1 MNNNITLHRFPFSN
15 FCEKVNWTFERKK
28 IPHNVVEHLPF
39 KHMRPLKKLSGQTAV
54 PVIETG
60 NGEIITGSADI
71 IDHLEAM
78 VPQYSLY
85 PHDRALKTQALE
97 WQARLDAMGAAVR
110 GAMFYDYLQDK
121 SFFHKMITDGGA
133 GGVSYK
139 VMFYAMSPVLASML
153 KKKEPDPEVFRRTI
167 TQMLDEIAQTVGSG
181 GYLVGNQFSVAD
193 LTAASLLYPLC
204 YPQGTVGAEIARS
217 TATGSDWLARWEGHE
232 VLSYIEAI
240 YRQHRHN

>member
-15 FCEKVNWTFERKK
+15 FCEKVNWAFERKK
-28 IPHNVVEHLPF
+28 IPYDAVDHLPF

-60 NGEIITGSADI
+60 SGEVIAGSAGI
-71 IDHLEAM
+71 IDHLEM
-78 VPQYSLY
+78 LVPHHALY
-85 PHDRALKTQALE
+85 PGDRVQKTEALE

-110 GAMFYDYLQDK
+110 GAMFYDYLQDR

-139 VMFYAMSPVLASML
+139 LMFYAMSPVLASML
-153 KKKEPDPEVFRRTI
+153 KKKEPDPEVFRSTI
-167 TQMLDEIAQTVGSG
+167 FQMLDDIAQEVGSG
-181 GYLVGNQFSVAD
+181 GYLVGDQFSVAD

-204 YPQGTVGAEIARS
+204 YPKGTPGAAFARS

-232 VLSYIEAI
+232 ALGYIESI
-240 YRQHRHN
+240 YRQHRHV